1 MRAVTRLILAIGF
14 ASLASTALAAGALR
28 LYPVRIELSGGESVQ
43 TMTITNDGDEAT
55 RLQLRVFGWRQVG
68 GEDVLEETRDILANP
83 GLFEVKPRGT
93 QIARFG
99 LRTTSDAREKAYR
112 VILEEVPTGR
122 PSTPGEVKTLLRI
135 SVPIFVPPAVP
146 RVQLSWHS
154 ARAADG
160 GIALQIRNSG
170 NVHVQLNRLS
180 LSRPGGTSLASEDMS
195 VYILPGQS
203 AAVALKTSA
212 PVRVG
217 EVLKLDAMTDQGE
230 RSIDL
235 SVEAAAREARP

>member
-1 MRAVTRLILAIGF
+1 MG
-14 ASLASTALAAGALR
+14 S
-28 LYPVRIELSGGESVQ
+28 
-43 TMTITNDGDEAT
+43 
-55 RLQLRVFGWRQVG
+55 RQH
-68 GEDVLEETRDILANP
+68 
-83 GLFEVKPRGT
+83 F
-93 QIARFG
+93 
-99 LRTTSDAREKAYR
+99 
-112 VILEEVPTGR
+112 
-122 PSTPGEVKTLLRI
+122 
-135 SVPIFVPPAVP
+135 
-146 RVQLSWHS
+146 
-154 ARAADG
+154 AADG

>member
-1 MRAVTRLILAIGF
+1 MLAIGF
-14 ASLASTALAAGALR
+14 ASLASTALAAGSLR
-28 LYPVRIELSGGESVQ
+28 LYPVRIELSEGESVQ
-43 TMTITNDGDEAT
+43 MMTITNDGDETT
-55 RLQLRVFGWRQVG
+55 RLQLRVFGWRHVG

-83 GLFEVKPRGT
+83 GLFEVKPGGT

-99 LRTTSDAREKAYR
+99 LRTAPEATEKSYR
-112 VILEEVPTGR
+112 VLLEEVPIGR
-122 PSTPGEVKTLLRI
+122 PSTPGEVRTLLRI
-135 SVPIFVPPAVP
+135 SVPIFVPPAAP
-146 RVQLSWHS
+146 RVQLSWQA

-217 EVLKLDAMTDQGE
+217 EVLKLGAMTDQGE

-235 SVEAAAREARP
+235 SVEAATREARP

>member
-1 MRAVTRLILAIGF
+1 MRAAARFVLALGF
-14 ASLASTALAAGALR
+14 ASLASAVLAAGSLR
-28 LYPVRIELSGGESVQ
+28 LYPVRIELSEGESVQ

-55 RLQLRVFGWRQVG
+55 RLQLRVLGWRQVG

-83 GLFEVKPRGT
+83 GLFEVRPGGT

-99 LRTTSDAREKAYR
+99 LRTVPEATEKSYR
-112 VILEEVPTGR
+112 VIIEEVPTGR
-122 PSTPGEVKTLLRI
+122 PSTPGEVRTLLRI

-146 RVQLSWHS
+146 EVRLAWQAV
-154 ARAADG
+154 RAADG
-160 GIALQIRNSG
+160 GIALDIRNSG
-170 NVHVQLNRLS
+170 NVHVQLNRLA
-180 LSRPGGTSLASEDMS
+180 LSRPGGASLASEDMS

-203 AAVALKTSA
+203 AAVALQTSA
-212 PVRVG
+212 PIRVG
-217 EVLKLDAMTDQGE
+217 EVLKLEAMTDQGE